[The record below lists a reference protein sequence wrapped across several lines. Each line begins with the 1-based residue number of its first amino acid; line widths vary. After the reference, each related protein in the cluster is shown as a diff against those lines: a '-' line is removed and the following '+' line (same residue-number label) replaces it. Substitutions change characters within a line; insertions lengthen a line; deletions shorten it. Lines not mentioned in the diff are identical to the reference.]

1 MPELSRVGR
10 FAMAGGFFVLLA
22 AGWVWLAPSDRPGEP
37 DSFWAPSSPHAQDE
51 AALSPSSSP
60 TGISGSGS
68 GPAPQSSTAPD
79 PGTLASTPAPAAA
92 KGGTGH
98 AAGSSAPGEGAS
110 QRTTEWIEERYK
122 SAQERRAAIKDEAT
136 RNHRKQ
142 NREELARSWAIEF
155 ALIDEIGVEAY
166 EQSLY
171 DRGLKNRAE
180 VRWLGS
186 GSNAM
191 LGGVQIGDVVLSYDG
206 QPVFSP
212 QSLRERNKL
221 LEPGQQIVIE
231 VEREGA
237 VLAFVID
244 TDDWNRGRSG
254 IVNGMSL
261 RPISR

>member
-1 MPELSRVGR
+1 MAELSRVGR
-10 FAMAGGFFVLLA
+10 FAMAGGVFLLLA
-22 AGWVWLAPSDRPGEP
+22 AGWAWLAPSDRPGES
-37 DSFWAPSSPHAQDE
+37 DSVRAPASPQARDE
-51 AALSPSSSP
+51 AALESASAGVSD
-60 TGISGSGS
+60 SGSTPRS
-68 GPAPQSSTAPD
+68 ISIPD
-79 PGTLASTPAPAAA
+79 PRASASTRARDAA
-92 KGGTGH
+92 KGDTVR

-110 QRTTEWIEERYK
+110 QRTKEWVEERYEA
-122 SAQERRAAIKDEAT
+122 AQERRAAIKDEAT

-191 LGGVQIGDVVLSYDG
+191 LGGVQIGDVILSYGG
-206 QPVFSP
+206 QPVFAP

-231 VEREGA
+231 VEREG
-237 VLAFVID
+237 VVFAFVIQ

-261 RPISR
+261 RPISREP